1 MYIHVHNPTFVH
13 RGICL
18 IFFFVT
24 GFGTLPPYHGVALR
38 TKESG
43 GLRREA
49 EAGPFAVHRDASFS
63 LLPRQGVTESHVI
76 VLTRKVICTFF
87 PSPLTNEQSNSF
99 AR

>member
-1 MYIHVHNPTFVH
+1 MSITRTFVH

-43 GLRREA
+43 GLRRKRK
-49 EAGPFAVHRDASFS
+49 PVRSLFTVTLPFS

-76 VLTRKVICTFF
+76 VADAESYLHIL

>member
-1 MYIHVHNPTFVH
+1 MSITRTFVH

-49 EAGPFAVHRDASFS
+49 EAGPFAVHRDASFPLS
-63 LLPRQGVTESHVI
+63 PRQGETESQDI
-76 VLTRKVICTFF
+76 VADAESYLHIL
-87 PSPLTNEQSNSF
+87 PLTVDE
-99 AR
+99 